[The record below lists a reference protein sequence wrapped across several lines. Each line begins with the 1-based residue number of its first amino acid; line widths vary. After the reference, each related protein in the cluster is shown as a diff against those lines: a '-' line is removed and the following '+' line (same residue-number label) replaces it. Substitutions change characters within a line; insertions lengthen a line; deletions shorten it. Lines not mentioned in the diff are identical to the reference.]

1 MISGANTGSV
11 AAHKLL
17 LLLKT
22 HTLSRHTFGETIRA
36 QSSRNHKDAC
46 RIICPGSLSLF
57 ADQLVMP
64 LDSDDSCVSVCVSLS
79 PTHTA
84 TLGAVE
90 TLRNGRGAAGY
101 RLPVTHDLADCGSSA
116 HH

>member
-1 MISGANTGSV
+1 
-11 AAHKLL
+11 
-17 LLLKT
+17 
-22 HTLSRHTFGETIRA
+22 
-36 QSSRNHKDAC
+36 
-46 RIICPGSLSLF
+46 
-57 ADQLVMP
+57 MP

-116 HH
+116 HY